1 MIRRHHLLGW
11 LTALGLA
18 SATHAGHAALPTAG
32 QVLAKARA
40 ATGGAVWERVA
51 ALEGSG
57 HLTTSGLQG
66 RWQRT
71 EDLRGGRFVLHSD
84 LGVFR
89 IAEGHDGRMRW
100 RQDPSGGV
108 HDLNG
113 AFARQATTTQAWLVQ
128 RGWLRPNAGGAKLG
142 PVQQISDDDCQRCL
156 VIDAHPSGGQPVQ
169 LWFDGQSHRLVRSV
183 RVMPIST
190 LTERYSDHRK
200 AGGLWLPHRIESR
213 HSGNPDIEVVQVD
226 TWRALPAVEAT
237 TFARATP
244 VDDTALD
251 GETTV
256 PIELDGAPIVR
267 ATLNGRDYDFIL
279 DTGGHSIITPQVAQ
293 ELGLKPEGLGASGGA
308 GTGTTAQQYTRI
320 DKVQIGDATMRDQH
334 FYVLHFSYA
343 TVERGPRPP
352 LAGLLGLEL
361 FERFGARLDYRAK
374 TLTLR
379 KLAGYQHRGGGVAV
393 PITFDDDMPLLEG
406 RIDGQ
411 PALIAV
417 DTGNGGSTVIQ
428 WRWAQAQGMAER
440 MKREGIET
448 VSYGAGGASRNWG
461 TRLRS
466 FEVGGLKVERPIVRY
481 AEDSAGAFSSHT
493 EAANIG
499 TQMLQH
505 FVIDI
510 DYGRGV
516 IWFEPLPGYVEPPF
530 NRAGLRAI
538 KQGPEAFDVA
548 LVSPNSPA
556 SAAGLKQGERIVAVD
571 GAAAARL
578 SGSALRAKLLQ
589 QVGTTV
595 KLTVERDGAARE
607 VALKLV
613 ELLP

>member
-1 MIRRHHLLGW
+1 MIRRHHLLGG
-11 LTALGLA
+11 LAVLGLTG
-18 SATHAGHAALPTAG
+18 SAHAALPSAT
-32 QVLAKARA
+32 QVLVDARA
-40 ATGGAVWERVA
+40 AAGGAAWDHA
-51 ALEGSG
+51 AMLEGSG
-57 HLTTSGLQG
+57 RITTSGLKG

-71 EDLRGGRFVLHSD
+71 EDLRGGRFVLQAD

-89 IAEGHDGRMRW
+89 TAEGHDGRLRW

-128 RGWLRPNAGGAKLG
+128 RGWLRAGAAGAQLG
-142 PVQQISDDDCQRCL
+142 PVQEINEGDCQPCL
-156 VIDAHPSGGQPVQ
+156 VLEAQPRDGQPVQ
-169 LWFDGQSHRLVRSV
+169 LWFDAKTHLLVRSM
-183 RVMPIST
+183 RQMPIST
-190 LTERYSDHRK
+190 LTERYSDHRRE
-200 AGGLWLPHRIESR
+200 AGLLLPHKIESID
-213 HSGNPDIEVVQVD
+213 SGSSDVETIEVEA
-226 TWRALPAVEAT
+226 WRTQASLAAT
-237 TFARATP
+237 RFARPTP
-244 VDDTALD
+244 PDDTTLD

-256 PIELDGAPIVR
+256 PIEIDGAPVVR

-279 DTGGHSIITPQVAQ
+279 DTGGHSIITPQVAK
-293 ELGLKPEGLGASGGA
+293 ELGLAPEGMGASGGA
-308 GTGTTAQQYTRI
+308 GAGTTAQQYTRI
-320 DKVQIGDATMRDQH
+320 DKVQIGAATMRDQH

-361 FERFGARLDYRAK
+361 LERFGARLDYRAK

-393 PITFDDDMPLLEG
+393 PITFDDDMPLLMG
-406 RIDGQ
+406 RIDEL
-411 PALIAV
+411 PALIAL

-428 WRWAQAQGMAER
+428 PRWAQAHGMAER
-440 MKREGIET
+440 MKRDGVET

-466 FEVGGLKVERPIVRY
+466 FEVGGLTVERPIVRY
-481 AEDSAGAFSSHT
+481 AEDSAGAFSSRT

-499 TQMLQH
+499 TQMLAH
-505 FVIDI
+505 FALDI

-538 KQGPEAFDVA
+538 KQGAEAFDVV
-548 LVSPNSPA
+548 LVSPDSPA
-556 SAAGLKQGERIVAVD
+556 TAAGLAQGDRILAVD
-571 GAAAARL
+571 GKPAPEL
-578 SGSALRAKLLQ
+578 SGSDLRAKLLQ
-589 QVGTTV
+589 PVGTSV
-595 KLTVERDGAARE
+595 RLEMQRGSEAKRE
-607 VALKLV
+607 VTLRLAEAL
-613 ELLP
+613 P